1 MEAFPNAKV
10 ILTKRDPAKW
20 HNSVKE
26 TIYYNKTATKQPV
39 VMAML
44 RWLGFAAVHDFIVR
58 SKKGT

>member
-20 HNSVKE
+20 HKSVKE
-26 TIYYNKTATKQPV
+26 TIYYNRSMAKQPL

-44 RWLGFAAVHDFIVR
+44 RWLGFVACHDFVVR